1 MILLQV
7 ILVVGFLLVLFWFLS
22 KPGSAQV
29 KAWKRLAIVGLLG
42 FSIVAVL
49 VPSAAD
55 AVATF
60 VGVYSG
66 ANLLL
71 YVLAVSFVAFVLNQY
86 VHNSD
91 AHARVIV
98 LTRRLAILEAQNRRL
113 AAQLAAGRVEK
124 PATPAS

>member
-1 MILLQV
+1 MILLQ
-7 ILVVGFLLVLFWFLS
+7 IFLVVGFLLVLFWFLS

-42 FSIVAVL
+42 FSIFAVL
-49 VPSAAD
+49 VPDAAD
-55 AVATF
+55 SVANF

-86 VHNSD
+86 VHNGD
-91 AHARVIV
+91 AHERVIM
-98 LTRRLAILEAQNRRL
+98 LTRRLAILEAQNRKL
-113 AAQLAAGRVEK
+113 AGQLESLQ
-124 PATPAS
+124 PQEQPTTP

>member
-7 ILVVGFLLVLFWFLS
+7 LLVIGFVLVLFWFLA

-29 KAWKRLAIVGLLG
+29 KAWKRLAIIGLFG
-42 FSIVAVL
+42 FAIVSVL
-49 VPSAAD
+49 IPSATDSA
-55 AVATF
+55 AEF

-71 YVLAVSFVAFVLNQY
+71 YVIAVSFIAFVLNQY

-91 AHARVIV
+91 AHERVIV
-98 LTRRLAILEAQNRRL
+98 LTRRLAILEAKNREL
-113 AAQLAAGRVEK
+113 ADQLDARQRPGSA
-124 PATPAS
+124 PNS

>member
-7 ILVVGFLLVLFWFLS
+7 LLVAGFLCVLFWFLS

-42 FSIVAVL
+42 FSILAVL

-55 AVATF
+55 SAASF

-86 VHNSD
+86 VHNGD
-91 AHARVIV
+91 AHERVIV
-98 LTRRLAILEAQNRRL
+98 LTRRLAILEARNRKL
-113 AAQLAAGRVEK
+113 AAQLESRGEER
-124 PATPAS
+124 PATS

>member
-1 MILLQV
+1 MILLQILLV
-7 ILVVGFLLVLFWFLS
+7 IGFLFVLFWFLS

-49 VPSAAD
+49 VPSGAD
-55 AVATF
+55 AVASF

-86 VHNSD
+86 VHNGD
-91 AHARVIV
+91 AHERVIV
-98 LTRRLAILEAQNRRL
+98 LTRQLAILEAQHREL
-113 AAQLAAGRVEK
+113 AAQLESLGPEQR
-124 PATPAS
+124 PATS